1 MNLPEEHK
9 LAASRVVSWDASAYD
24 RLADPQ
30 EAWAR
35 EILARAGI
43 GRHQTVLDAGC
54 GSGRVTRLLLE
65 QTPHVV
71 AVDGDVAMVE
81 KARTSLP
88 AAVPVLHQDLLKL
101 CVDPVDIVFS
111 CAVFHWI
118 TDHATLFERL
128 RAALKPAGRLVAQCG
143 GHGNIARV
151 LEVVGE
157 RPGTWLFATP
167 AETEQRLRKAGFSNV
182 RAWLEPKPT
191 KVPDM
196 VDHLATMVL
205 HGLPDAR
212 RRAERAAPHLDA
224 LDYVRLNIEA
234 VV

>member
-1 MNLPEEHK
+1 M
-9 LAASRVVSWDASAYD
+9 SWDAAAYD

-30 EAWAR
+30 ETWAR
-35 EILARAGI
+35 ATLERAGI
-43 GRHQTVLDAGC
+43 QRHETVLDAGC
-54 GSGRVTRLLLE
+54 GSGRVTRLVLE

-71 AVDGDVAMVE
+71 AVDGDAAMVE
-81 KARTSLP
+81 KARTRLP
-88 AAVPVLHQDLLKL
+88 AAIPVLHQDLLKL
-101 CVDPVDIVFS
+101 CVDPVDVVFS

-128 RAALKPAGRLVAQCG
+128 RATLKPAGRLVAQCG
-143 GHGNIARV
+143 GYGNIARV

-167 AETEQRLRKAGFSNV
+167 EETEQRLRTAGFSHV

-196 VDHLATMVL
+196 VAHLATMVL
-205 HGLPDAR
+205 RGLPDAQ
-212 RRAERAAPHLDA
+212 RRAEQAGPQLDE
-224 LDYVRLNIEA
+224 LDYVRLNIDA